1 MLTAWAE
8 ADAVALRQFVAVPL
22 LAVDS
27 SALIAVFSEKL

>member
-8 ADAVALRQFVAVPL
+8 ADAIALRQFAVVPL

-27 SALIAVFSEKL
+27 SALITVFSEKL